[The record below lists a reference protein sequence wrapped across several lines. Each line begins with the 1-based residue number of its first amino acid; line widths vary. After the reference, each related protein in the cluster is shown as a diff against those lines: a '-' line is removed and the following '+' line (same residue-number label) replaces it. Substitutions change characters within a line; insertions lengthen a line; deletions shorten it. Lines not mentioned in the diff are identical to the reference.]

1 MKNTIMGYKSKIG
14 YMNIPAPYADEMI
27 SGYLERIVE
36 NNAPSGVSLDEFL
49 LSSGV
54 WERQE
59 ILKADGLSKGM
70 FDVVD
75 IRGIEPVMQMTTLP
89 VLIPLMSRGQESR
102 HVRSTCSLRHGN
114 TVLSSRPASVVDH
127 LRHCPLCDAEAPYV
141 RTWHCIPG
149 VTVCAKHNVP
159 LVEHM
164 TNPAGDVLQNE
175 LTPGPMALEYA
186 AFTKAL
192 WEAGPKFFMQET
204 FPALKARI
212 AAYEQKTGRHFLTQL
227 ESMGLTRASAGI
239 AYAIKYI
246 EQSDNEL
253 PFEET
258 LTALMVLYGTTDA
271 LIADVA
277 AEFSR
282 ERFLKAIKGRFELL
296 SEYDER
302 IVRLRCLDCGNEFP
316 STPHAILTG
325 WRCPV
330 EDAGLTDQELFMQ
343 LFDAVND
350 GYRLTGE
357 YRDFQHAITV
367 KELATGIVKQIKP
380 DRFVNF
386 PHAGM
391 IGKELLPFETI
402 RKEVEKDGKYV
413 LNAVRRYSGI
423 SIDVTH
429 RACGKRYVLSLRRFR
444 RGSGCQFCNSVSA
457 KKTQRTYGPRKSR
470 KEDTDRIKDAIAAFG
485 DEPFFLDDFAFI
497 NDKRTVASIVN
508 YMFHGGTL
516 RRLGSG
522 VYCTAAA
529 SPSFTEILDTKFV
542 VRHGERRGFRLLN
555 GSVADDGIP
564 TVVTMTP
571 DRAHNTDI
579 YNLCDRKVRV
589 IKSHVPVTEDN
600 WKALAVLFT
609 LRHERMDSRKEEAL
623 SEWMNHMD
631 IGFAD
636 LVRYREYFTGR
647 VFNDAVKLLGRVA

>member
-1 MKNTIMGYKSKIG
+1 MIEFESKIG
-14 YMNIPAPYADEMI
+14 FQNVPAPYADEMI

-164 TNPAGDVLQNE
+164 TNPSGDVVRHE
-175 LTPGPMALEYA
+175 LTPGPMAFEYA
-186 AFTKAL
+186 TFTKAL
-192 WEAGPKFFMQET
+192 LEAQPKFFMQET
-204 FPALKARI
+204 LPALKTRI
-212 AAYEQKTGRHFLTQL
+212 AAYEKEAGMHFLTQL

-246 EQSDNEL
+246 ERSDNEL

-271 LIADVA
+271 LIADVS

-330 EDAGLTDQELFMQ
+330 EDAGLTERELFMN
-343 LFDAVND
+343 LFNAVND
-350 GYRLTGE
+350 GYEIIGE
-357 YRDFQHAITV
+357 FKDSQQAITV
-367 KELATGIVKQIKP
+367 RELATGKTKQIKP
-380 DRFVNF
+380 DRFINF
-386 PHAGM
+386 PHDGM
-391 IGKELLPFETI
+391 MGKAPLPVDII
-402 RKEVEKDGKYV
+402 RYEVEKDG
-413 LNAVRRYSGI
+413 RYILHGVSRKREI
-423 SIDVTH
+423 MLDVTH
-429 RACGKRYVLSLRRFR
+429 KACGERFVLGLRRFR
-444 RGSGCQFCNSVSA
+444 RGCKCRFCNPVSVNKA
-457 KKTQRTYGPRKSR
+457 HKTTVRRKIR
-470 KEDTDRIKDAIAAFG
+470 HEDLYKIKSTIESFG
-485 DEPFFLDDFAFI
+485 NKPFFPDDFAFI
-497 NDKRTVASIVN
+497 NDKRFVAN
-508 YMFHGGTL
+508 TL
-516 RRLGSG
+516 NNLVITGKVRRLGFR
-522 VYCTAAA
+522 VYCTASA
-529 SPSFTEILDTKFV
+529 SPSFTEVVDTKFV
-542 VRHGERRGFRLLN
+542 VRHGERRGFRLL
-555 GSVADDGIP
+555 SQDKDIP

-571 DRAHNTDI
+571 DRAFNTQMF
-579 YNLCDRKVRV
+579 NLCDRKVRV
-589 IKSHVPVTEDN
+589 IKSHIPVTEDN
-600 WKALAVLFT
+600 WKTLAVLFT
-609 LRHERMDSRKEEAL
+609 LRHETLDGQEKENL
-623 SEWMNHMD
+623 SKWMELMGV
-631 IGFAD
+631 GFAE
-636 LVRYREYFTGR
+636 LVQYRNDFTGR
-647 VFNDAVKLLGRVA
+647 VFNDAVELLRRPA

>member
-1 MKNTIMGYKSKIG
+1 MQVIEFESKIG
-14 YMNIPAPYADEMI
+14 FQNVPAPYADEMI

-102 HVRSTCSLRHGN
+102 HIRSTCSLRHGN

-164 TNPAGDVLQNE
+164 TNPSGDVLQHE

-192 WEAGPKFFMQET
+192 LEAQPKFFMQET
-204 FPALKARI
+204 LPALKARI
-212 AAYEQKTGRHFLTQL
+212 AAYEQKTGRQFLLHL

-239 AYAIKYI
+239 AYAIRYI

-330 EDAGLTDQELFMQ
+330 EDATLTDQELFMQ
-343 LFDAVND
+343 LFVAVND

-367 KELATGIVKQIKP
+367 RELATGRTRHVKP
-380 DRFVNF
+380 DRFINF
-386 PHAGM
+386 PHDGM
-391 IGKELLPFETI
+391 MGKAPLPVDII
-402 RKEVEKDGKYV
+402 RYEVEKDGSYIFHGVSRKAKEIV
-413 LNAVRRYSGI
+413 
-423 SIDVTH
+423 IDVTH
-429 RACGKRYVLSLRRFR
+429 KACGVRYVLGLRRFR
-444 RGSGCQFCNSVSA
+444 RGCKCRFCNPVH
-457 KKTQRTYGPRKSR
+457 KRVRKTDAPRRVR
-470 KEDTDRIKDAIAAFG
+470 KEEADRIRSAIASFG

-497 NDKRTVASIVN
+497 NDKRFVANTVN
-508 YMFHGGTL
+508 RMTRGGMF
-516 RRLGSG
+516 RRIGSG
-522 VYCTAAA
+522 VYCTV
-529 SPSFTEILDTKFV
+529 SPSFTEIVDAKFV
-542 VRHGERRGFRLLN
+542 VRHGERRGFRLL
-555 GSVADDGIP
+555 SPDKDIP

-571 DRAHNTDI
+571 DRAFNTQTF
-579 YNLCDRKVRV
+579 NLCGRKVRV
-589 IKSHVPVTEDN
+589 IKSHIPVTEDN
-600 WKALAVLFT
+600 WKTLAVLFT
-609 LRHERMDSRKEEAL
+609 LRHETLDGQEKEDL
-623 SEWMNHMD
+623 SKWMGLMN

-636 LVRYREYFTGR
+636 LIRYRNDFTGR
-647 VFNDAVKLLGRVA
+647 VFNDAVELLRRSA